1 MSTPTFA
8 PESKVRRI
16 TVIGDDML
24 VRITGRETG
33 NTVSLF
39 EQRTNPGGGVP
50 MHVHDREDELFQVL
64 SGNVEFT
71 IGGANGTSFV
81 AKPGDNVWGPRRVPH
96 AWKVIGNEQ
105 ARVLVIATPSGLED
119 MFEALSKLPPGPPD
133 FAKVAEIC
141 GRFGVRFA

>member
-8 PESKVRRI
+8 PESSVRRI
-16 TVIGDDML
+16 TVIGDEML
-24 VRITGRETG
+24 VRMTGRETDG
-33 NTVSLF
+33 TVSLF
-39 EQRTNPGGGVP
+39 EQRTPPGGGVP

-64 SGNVEFT
+64 AGNVEFT
-71 IGGANGTSFV
+71 IGGTNGTSFV
-81 AKPGDNVWGPRRVPH
+81 ARPGDNAWGPRRVPH
-96 AWKVIGNEQ
+96 AWKVVGNEM
-105 ARVLVIATPSGLED
+105 ARILIVATPSGLED